1 MHYLFEETHSLNTA
15 AECFCCNAK
24 RDSFPIRPHWHYFM
38 EIILML
44 SGNAELNAGS
54 ESFRAAAGDM
64 ILFHPKAVHSIY
76 APEGTP
82 PEYAVIKLDISRMN
96 MTADYIPKLRSIFR
110 AAEKKGMNIFFT
122 AAQTSRMGAEEIMER
137 CIDEMKSRRYGFD
150 LVVRSELCR
159 LLINILRC
167 WQEQGFTVD
176 SEVFAEDSR
185 YDIYNIT
192 EFIDEN
198 MSRGV
203 KVAEVAEL
211 CGMSYSYFA
220 KTFLSVYGKSC
231 KEYME
236 EMRVFKA
243 EELLAFTDFDLS
255 YISQETGFSDCSHM
269 IKSFR
274 ARRGITPKQFRMKH
288 KSLGNKPL

>member
-122 AAQTSRMGAEEIMER
+122 AAQTSRMGAEEIMKR

-150 LVVRSELCR
+150 LVIRSELCR

-211 CGMSYSYFA
+211 CGMSFSFFA
-220 KTFLSVYGKSC
+220 KTFLSVYGYSC

>member
-1 MHYLFEETHSLNTA
+1 M
-15 AECFCCNAK
+15 C
-24 RDSFPIRPHWHYFM
+24 
-38 EIILML
+38 
-44 SGNAELNAGS
+44 S

-122 AAQTSRMGAEEIMER
+122 AEQTRHMCAGEIMER

-243 EELLAFTDFDLS
+243 EELLAFTNFDLS